1 MLKIFFLKKIC
12 DFIYFD
18 EIYFLFYM
26 MFVVLLL
33 LILVFFNYYLDVSKL
48 IC

>member
-1 MLKIFFLKKIC
+1 MLKIFLKKIWY
-12 DFIYFD
+12 FIYF
-18 EIYFLFYM
+18 EIYYLFDK
-26 MFVVLLL
+26 MFFVLLL

>member
-1 MLKIFFLKKIC
+1 MLKIFLKKIWY
-12 DFIYFD
+12 FIYF
-18 EIYFLFYM
+18 EIYYLFDK
-26 MFVVLLL
+26 MFFILLL